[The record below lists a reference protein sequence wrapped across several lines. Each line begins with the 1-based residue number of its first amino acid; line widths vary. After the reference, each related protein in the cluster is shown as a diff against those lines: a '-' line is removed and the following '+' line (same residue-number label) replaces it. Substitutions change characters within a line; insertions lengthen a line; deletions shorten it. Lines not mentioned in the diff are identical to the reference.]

1 MTQTAETTGMQ
12 ETTRDIAQARQ
23 CFDAAL
29 KAMANGPDQGD
40 RPSTAWMRP
49 TSWTTRTKR

>member
-23 CFDAAL
+23 LFDTAL
-29 KAMANGPDQGD
+29 KSLGAGD
-40 RPSTAWMRP
+40 IETAIDRLDEAHG
-49 TSWTTRTKR
+49 TFRT